1 MGQGNQELIS
11 CLLCLFGLEDCK
23 GFLVNR
29 VICSVQ
35 ILPLGSRERP
45 AERENKAGENWLANS
60 SCWAVGFS
68 SLVAGEEQLLL
79 HFTFPPGACTLAHK
93 GALRWRSAL

>member
-35 ILPLGSRERP
+35 ILPLGSCERP
-45 AERENKAGENWLANS
+45 AERENKARGKLAGEFFLLG
-60 SCWAVGFS
+60 CRIF